1 MISFRLRTKRQNC
14 RGYVPC
20 YERTPKNGWFDIYSV
35 FTTHV
40 ETVVLLSQ
48 REKSTEIELSLE
60 VEPEISK
67 AEAKATYDEIR
78 KYIKDRYG
86 FNVTNLNIAQ
96 VKQRHGIIERV
107 NYNVGSGKSK
117 VPNTPP
123 EKVEAIEKTLKH
135 FKMI

>member
-1 MISFRLRTKRQNC
+1 MFP
-14 RGYVPC
+14 Y
-20 YERTPKNGWFDIYSV
+20 
-35 FTTHV
+35 TTDV

-78 KYIKDRYG
+78 NYIKDRYG

-96 VKQRHGIIERV
+96 VKQKHGIIERV

-123 EKVEAIEKTLKH
+123 EKVTAIEKTLKH